1 MDRVSFSP
9 RARSV
14 QRPRSPCQG
23 HRHVPGTHPTP
34 PLPLFNTESS
44 MHQVDSSAS
53 GVRRR
58 LLKETL
64 ETAPWGSKALSIWKE
79 RAASHV
85 PDVSLSTARACLR
98 PSELPDSH
106 SVPLPPVVPVIIGP
120 SERGHPRTGPTCS
133 CRVLATP
140 ASPVRKLGGVYRLWA
155 QGARGCLGTQ
165 VPATLGSASSD
176 PVLGRDSIAPDLGE
190 ER

>member
-1 MDRVSFSP
+1 MPGASSCP
-9 RARSV
+9 RYA
-14 QRPRSPCQG
+14 PP
-23 HRHVPGTHPTP
+23 P

-44 MHQVDSSAS
+44 THQVDSAAS

-64 ETAPWGSKALSIWKE
+64 ETAPWGSKASLRIWKE

-98 PSELPDSH
+98 PSELPDSR

-120 SERGHPRTGPTCS
+120 SELGHPRTGPT

-155 QGARGCLGTQ
+155 QGARGRLGTQ
-165 VPATLGSASSD
+165 VPGTLGSASSD